1 VSAET
6 SKASLPAATEAFAPV
21 RAEPRPE
28 LLAPGTPAHRVL
40 AEPLIAVYG
49 LPGFLKPLFHPA
61 TAAATGARDKV
72 FTDPDAD
79 AFDFLARLRDTI
91 EMISAVAHAGDEAD
105 HVAHAMRELHRGIAG
120 ADRHGDSYHAWSRD
134 TWTWNWAAIV
144 AGWMRGYDVLRGF
157 PTEEFGEQAYLGMV
171 EVGRRFGVLGM
182 PASYEEFLVE
192 WPRHRDRLADGGSET
207 IQRVVA
213 LMRADGLPPPRVARR
228 LPLPVWAAV
237 TLPVWHVLRMPVVIG
252 LDDDERALLGFDARR
267 SDQLLAATH
276 ARVWRIVLPRA
287 ASYRVGLGWL
297 AARRRFGTPV
307 WRTRYSAATLG
318 RPARAQAPQ
327 EGR

>member
-1 VSAET
+1 MSADH
-6 SKASLPAATEAFAPV
+6 LAATRPDPSGGFAPV

-91 EMISAVAHAGDEAD
+91 EMISAVAHGGDEAD
-105 HVAHAMRELHRGIAG
+105 HVAFAMRELHRGIAG
-120 ADRHGDSYHAWSRD
+120 KDGHGTAYHAWTRD

-144 AGWMRGYDVLRGF
+144 SGWMLGYDALRGF
-157 PTEEFGEQAYLGMV
+157 PSDGFRDEAYLGMV

-182 PASYEEFLVE
+182 PGSYEEFLVQ
-192 WPRHRDRLADGGSET
+192 WPAHRDRLADGGSET

-213 LMRADGLPPPRVARR
+213 LVRPDGLQAPRFLRR
-228 LPLPVWAAV
+228 FPAPVWGVASM
-237 TLPVWHVLRMPVVIG
+237 PVRHVLRMSIVVG
-252 LDDDERALLGFDARR
+252 LDDDERALLGFESRR
-267 SDQLLAATH
+267 LDGVLAGTH
-276 ARVWRIVLPRA
+276 RVLWRTLLPRA
-287 ASYRVGLGWL
+287 ASYRIGLGWL
-297 AARRRFGTPV
+297 AARRRWGTPV

-318 RPARAQAPQ
+318 RPDRVLQ
-327 EGR
+327 EEG